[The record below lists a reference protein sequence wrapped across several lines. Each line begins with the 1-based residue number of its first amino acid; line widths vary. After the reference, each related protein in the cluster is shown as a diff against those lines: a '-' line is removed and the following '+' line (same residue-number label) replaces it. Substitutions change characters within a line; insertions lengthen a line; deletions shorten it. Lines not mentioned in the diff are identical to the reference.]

1 MWVLA
6 SELPVLWPVRPQT
19 GRPGQRVYQTRRRQL
34 RAFCQLVAAPQSPP
48 SDAASASELGWG
60 RADGRYVLV
69 RAAPWLLGVAA
80 AGRAA
85 ARATYYSALRQC

>member
-19 GRPGQRVYQTRRRQL
+19 GRPGQRIHQTRRRQL
-34 RAFCQLVAAPQSPP
+34 R
-48 SDAASASELGWG
+48 ELGWG

-85 ARATYYSALRQC
+85 ARAPYYSALRQC